1 MCVCVCVCVVVF
13 GFLVLHGVL
22 GWFGLGL
29 GPQELRNNSGPPD
42 APLTSEVP
50 SPNSVAMG

>member
-1 MCVCVCVCVVVF
+1 MCAVVF

-29 GPQELRNNSGPPD
+29 GPQELRNNSGPLD
-42 APLTSEVP
+42 SPLTGELP
-50 SPNSVAMG
+50 SPHSAAMG

>member
-1 MCVCVCVCVVVF
+1 MCVVVF
-13 GFLVLHGVL
+13 GFLVLYGVL

-42 APLTSEVP
+42 APLTGEVP